1 MEEKK
6 KDDTIKNV
14 VIIILVVCVLVLG
27 GLLLYKEVFAKKD
40 KLNNVSSNNELVNT
54 NFTIRNTVGEIKTTA
69 GNFIVDLSDYQ
80 VFTTNNTSLGY
91 AMLSENDRY
100 EDNHRSRY
108 DFSEYDWNDILQASS
123 EGVYLNSGKDY
134 SGIIYKYDNS
144 GNKIKEFKPTYES
157 KDKSVSIT
165 IVDNDIFFAKGT
177 YLYHTYDTNGEFDKL
192 NTHKFKSII
201 KDGDYT
207 FIDVETN
214 SCGDYSPE
222 VSIRGNVILAAP
234 RYNEFGI
241 KDDMS
246 LIVYY
251 PSPAGDFILA
261 EQYDCGDYG
270 QDDYG
275 MGGTLVTKSG
285 KTIGSY
291 SYGAYAY
298 TITGEPIGP
307 YYGVDKTG
315 IYIMDATAT
324 ESIITKYGINV
335 KVVN

>member
-6 KDDTIKNV
+6 KSDAIKNV

-40 KLNNVSSNNELVNT
+40 KPNNVSSNNELVNT

-91 AMLSENDRY
+91 AMLSELDVH
-100 EDNHRSRY
+100 DNTSSRRY

-123 EGVYLNSGKDY
+123 EGIYVNSDKNY
-134 SGIIYKYDNS
+134 SGVIYKYDNS

-157 KDKSVSIT
+157 KDKNVNIT
-165 IVDNDIFFAKGT
+165 FVDNDLFFANGT
-177 YLYHTYDTNGEFDKL
+177 YLYGGTE
-192 NTHKFKSII
+192 NTHKIKSII

-207 FIDVETN
+207 FIDVESDT
-214 SCGDYSPE
+214 CAEYSPE
-222 VSIRGNVILAAP
+222 VSIRGNVILTAP

-246 LIVYY
+246 LMVYY

-270 QDDYG
+270 EDDYG

-307 YYGVDKTG
+307 YYSVDKTG